1 MTRPAKD
8 ALRDPERLAALRR
21 TALLDPSADTAF
33 DRLTRLATR
42 VMGVPVALVVL
53 VDADRQVF
61 KGCVGLPEPWASRR
75 EAPLS
80 HSFCKHIV
88 TSTAPLVV
96 EDARIHP
103 LVCDNLA
110 VPELGVVAYAGI
122 PLTTDDGHVL
132 GTFCAIDHE
141 PRNWSEAELTTLADL
156 TTAAVTEVE
165 LRLAAAEAKSAL
177 AALGE
182 RETQLRLAVEAAD
195 LGTWTLNPA
204 TGAMTGSARCKA
216 HHGLPTDAPFSSQ
229 ELLAAIHPD
238 DRPDVEAAVRRSVET
253 GVYYASEYRAVWPDS
268 SVRWIA
274 ATGRLVADP
283 EGRPGRMTGVTAD
296 VTERRQAEEALR
308 ASEERY
314 RTLFASIDEGFCV
327 VEVLFDTE
335 SRPVDYRFLE
345 ANPAFERHTGLR
357 GVVGRRMREL
367 APDHEARWFAI
378 YGQVAVTGEPVR
390 FENEARA
397 LGGRTFDV
405 YAFRLGAPARRQVAT
420 LFTDVTG
427 RRRAEADQARLAAIV
442 ESSWDAIVGRDL
454 DGTITSWNPGA
465 EALYGYTAEEIVG
478 QPISRLLPP
487 GYEGELAE
495 LTAHLGCGER
505 IPPFDT
511 VRVSKDG
518 TPVEVE
524 MTVSPIA
531 DDAGRILGVAA
542 VARDIRQRRAAERQQ
557 QEFLEA
563 IAHDLKNPLTF
574 VWGQAQLLARRAR
587 KGQLKPEALVDAL
600 GAIAAAARRMG
611 AQIDELQ
618 DAARLRA
625 GQPLELQTALVDLVA
640 LAGSAVAEA
649 QAATRRHT
657 VRLEAPEPRLVGLWD
672 ALRLRRVIDNLLG
685 NALKYSE
692 GGEIVVAVWEECR
705 RTGHRAVL
713 AVRDE
718 GVGIPAADLPHVFE
732 HYRRGSNVGTHRHGT
747 GIGLSG
753 TRRIVEQHGGTITV
767 TSEEGRGSVF
777 TVELPLSRPAR
788 PADESDCLSDTPEPH

>member
-1 MTRPAKD
+1 
-8 ALRDPERLAALRR
+8 
-21 TALLDPSADTAF
+21 
-33 DRLTRLATR
+33 
-42 VMGVPVALVVL
+42 
-53 VDADRQVF
+53 
-61 KGCVGLPEPWASRR
+61 
-75 EAPLS
+75 
-80 HSFCKHIV
+80 
-88 TSTAPLVV
+88 
-96 EDARIHP
+96 
-103 LVCDNLA
+103 
-110 VPELGVVAYAGI
+110 
-122 PLTTDDGHVL
+122 HVL

-165 LRLAAAEAKSAL
+165 LRVAAVEAKSAL

-182 RETQLRLAVEAAD
+182 RETQLRLAVDAAD
-195 LGTWTLNPA
+195 LGTWNLDPV
-204 TGAMTGSARCKA
+204 TGAMAGSARCKA
-216 HHGLPTDAPFSSQ
+216 HHGLPPDAPFSYQ
-229 ELLAAIHPD
+229 VLLAAIHPD
-238 DRPDVEAAVRRSVET
+238 DRPAVEAAVLRSVEA
-253 GVYYASEYRAVWPDS
+253 GVYYACEYRAVWPDG
-268 SVRWIA
+268 SVRWVA
-274 ATGRLVADP
+274 ATGRLVADA
-283 EGRPGRMTGVTAD
+283 EGQPRRMTGVTAD

-308 ASEERY
+308 VSEERY

-327 VEVLFDTE
+327 VEVLFDVE

-357 GVVGRRMREL
+357 GVVGKRICEL
-367 APDHEARWFAI
+367 APDHEAHWFAI

-390 FENEARA
+390 FENEAQS

-405 YAFRLGAPARRQVAT
+405 YAFRLGAPRRRQVAI
-420 LFTDVTG
+420 LLTDVTA

-465 EALYGYTAEEIVG
+465 EALYGYAAEEIVG
-478 QPISRLLPP
+478 QPVSRLLPP

-495 LTAHLGCGER
+495 LTAHLRGGER

-511 VRVSKDG
+511 VRVGKDG
-518 TPVEVE
+518 TPIEVE

-542 VARDIRQRRAAERQQ
+542 IARDIRQRRAAERQQ

-563 IAHDLKNPLTF
+563 ISHDLKNPLTL
-574 VWGQAQLLARRAR
+574 VLGQAQLLARRAR
-587 KGQLKPEALVDAL
+587 KGQLKPEAFAGAL
-600 GAIAAAARRMG
+600 DGIAAAARRMG
-611 AQIDELQ
+611 AQINELQ

-625 GQPLELQTALVDLVA
+625 GQPLELQVALVDLVA
-640 LAGSAVAEA
+640 LAGSALAEV

-657 VRLEAPEPRLVGLWD
+657 VRLEAPEAGLVGKWD
-672 ALRLRRVIDNLLG
+672 ALRLRRVIDNLLS
-685 NALKYSE
+685 NALKYSD
-692 GGEIVVAVWEECR
+692 GGEIVVAVREERR
-705 RTGHRAVL
+705 RTGTWAVL

-732 HYRRGSNVGTHRHGT
+732 RYRRGSNVGTHRHGT

-767 TSEEGRGSVF
+767 TTEEGRGSIF
-777 TVELPLSRPAR
+777 TVELPLSDPAR
-788 PADESDCLSDTPEPH
+788 HSDRADCLSDTPEPH